1 MRGPGSLEG
10 GTGELVGAGEEAKED
25 EEVFL
30 QGGLDGV
37 LEALEEVAEGGK
49 DVASG
54 GERRAEVD
62 GGGEVGVDDAE
73 GGGLGASVGEVG
85 DGGGMG
91 GSRAD
96 GGRAAAADAEGVGV
110 AAGEGVVEVPGVE
123 GLVHHRGAVN
133 RGGGRQGGLR
143 VAARRAA
150 FWVSELGFG
159 DLRSAEIGRAH
170 V

>member
-73 GGGLGASVGEVG
+73 GAAWELRSERLVMGA
-85 DGGGMG
+85 
-91 GSRAD
+91 AW
-96 GGRAAAADAEGVGV
+96 A
-110 AAGEGVVEVPGVE
+110 
-123 GLVHHRGAVN
+123 GAVPMEEGRLLQMLKASESRREKAWSRF
-133 RGGGRQGGLR
+133 RG
-143 VAARRAA
+143 
-150 FWVSELGFG
+150 
-159 DLRSAEIGRAH
+159 
-170 V
+170 

>member
-62 GGGEVGVDDAE
+62 VGGEVGVDDAQ

-85 DGGGMG
+85 GDGE
-91 GSRAD
+91 R
-96 GGRAAAADAEGVGV
+96 GGRREVGGRHERSLRLAWSAE
-110 AAGEGVVEVPGVE
+110 EI
-123 GLVHHRGAVN
+123 VHHSEP
-133 RGGGRQGGLR
+133 
-143 VAARRAA
+143 
-150 FWVSELGFG
+150 FWWEEKWAEDFSN
-159 DLRSAEIGRAH
+159 RSATSY
-170 V
+170 